1 MGADV
6 LNDKMDPT
14 KQWKQIDKNNKR
26 TPINIEVPYCHV
38 FLQPLSFT
46 SHLFNQFFLTVC
58 EMVWK
63 FHVVGDDEVAEGAIA
78 TVVTLA
84 T

>member
-26 TPINIEVPYCHV
+26 DPYQHRN
-38 FLQPLSFT
+38 PL
-46 SHLFNQFFLTVC
+46 L
-58 EMVWK
+58 
-63 FHVVGDDEVAEGAIA
+63 
-78 TVVTLA
+78 
-84 T
+84 